1 MEKTIIKTKF
11 DWAATLN
18 QFKKGE
24 THTFDVGIKEVFCV
38 RQAAHN
44 LKKKAEGVFKTSITE
59 EGIVVKRVA

>member
-1 MEKTIIKTKF
+1 MKKEIIKKKY
-11 DWAATLN
+11 DWAATLK

-24 THTFDVGIKEVFCV
+24 IHTLEVDTKEVFCI

-59 EGIVVKRVA
+59 EGIEVKRVA